1 MTVYENMLLLEER
14 VKKAVAYITRLR
26 TDNEGLKRD
35 IKLITSHNQELQAYV
50 DNYNEDTERIN
61 KSIEASLESLNEVGL
76 DNLDLSIDDLET
88 AEAFSAL
95 GGDAVDA
102 ALDLGDIS
110 GLDDLSTDEIQTP
123 DIDL

>member
-50 DNYNEDTERIN
+50 DNYKEDTERIN

-102 ALDLGDIS
+102 ALDLEDIS